1 MMIYMGWFEKLKLSK
16 DGLSPF
22 LIVVL
27 SRISL
32 RVIII

>member
-1 MMIYMGWFEKLKLSK
+1 MIYMGRLERLKLSK

-27 SRISL
+27 SRISPQ
-32 RVIII
+32 VIII